1 MNSPATRATAV
12 PAGRPGPAAGII
24 PFPGKTTPGGSSGL
38 ASATAHTARPTVEA
52 LRPSVHIRPD
62 GGVRRQAT
70 AWGGLAGEAIRVI
83 TDDPFEVTFQAP
95 FHLLVA
101 YEPAVR
107 RAGETVVPR
116 FARSTLH
123 KVSHKL
129 TFV

>member
-24 PFPGKTTPGGSSGL
+24 PFPVKTTPGGSSGL

-70 AWGGLAGEAIRVI
+70 AWSGLAGELIRVI
-83 TDDPFEVTFQAP
+83 THEPFQVTVQAP
-95 FHLLVA
+95 FQLLPT
-101 YEPAVR
+101 YHRAVR
-107 RAGETVVPR
+107 AGGET
-116 FARSTLH
+116 
-123 KVSHKL
+123 
-129 TFV
+129 